1 MFDFRRWVQAVFR
14 LHDASSS
21 RCTKP
26 GNELVRGRDSMPEL
40 NKSPLE
46 EPVYESDIDIA
57 DSVAVEM
64 FGISTSSDEVM
75 D

>member
-1 MFDFRRWVQAVFR
+1 
-14 LHDASSS
+14 
-21 RCTKP
+21 
-26 GNELVRGRDSMPEL
+26 MPEL

-46 EPVYESDIDIA
+46 EPVYESEIDMT

-64 FGISTSSDEVM
+64 FGISTTSDEVM